1 MKKKWFILVSVVMLV
16 MTGCGSKPTLAELIE
31 SDEVAAGVE
40 EANVALADSGLGVHL
55 KYSADGDDVLVL
67 SYVFEDYQQLAGLS
81 QSDMESEFSWM
92 LSNLSGAANFDGLFK
107 ECEEKTGIPLKC
119 IRMEIV
125 NVDGAVLYS
134 QEYVNT
140 GE

>member
-16 MTGCGSKPTLAELIE
+16 MTGCGSKPTLAEMIE
-31 SDEVAAGVE
+31 SDE
-40 EANVALADSGLGVHL
+40 
-55 KYSADGDDVLVL
+55 VLVL